1 MTGADRPRGNGESH
15 IVVANDD
22 PRQLR
27 ALTWLLRE
35 RGYRVTSV
43 PSRAALDALAHGE
56 TDLLLL
62 DYGAIGSEGP
72 QVLARLRDDERWRDM
87 PVLVTAPAP
96 DSTAADVAASVLRLG
111 ADDYLDRPLRVDELL
126 ARIEAQLRS
135 HQGLREVR
143 ATLRERER
151 ELERARENVANTH
164 ELVDIVHEVTGE
176 LSPSAIYRVLARRVA
191 RALGV
196 SHCSVVL
203 ATVGDAEGTVAVS
216 YEDPAARDLRI
227 ALERYP
233 EIVAALEHGRPVLV
247 QDVRTDELLAPA
259 RERWAEERLAV
270 RIRST
275 ATIPFALDRARC
287 GVLFLRTTFDERAL
301 TEEDCEFAD
310 LVVKAA
316 ISSIQRGQLLE
327 RTRADNRR
335 LEALATTDPLTRL
348 LNRRAFLDRLGL
360 EVERSHRYGAVLSL
374 LMLDVDHFK
383 LVNDSAGHLTG
394 DSVLGQ
400 VGALLQSAVRSVDV
414 VARYGGEEFV
424 VLLPETDP
432 DGAVA
437 FAERLRELVSAHAF
451 LTGHGEPLHLTASI
465 GVSSFPSPSVRS
477 TEDLFARADE
487 ALYRAKANGR
497 NQVRV

>member
-1 MTGADRPRGNGESH
+1 MNGDSH

-62 DYGAIGSEGP
+62 DYGNVGSDST
-72 QVLARLRDDERWRDM
+72 QVLSRIRDDQRWRDM

-96 DSTAADVAASVLRLG
+96 AADAAAAAVALRSG
-111 ADDYLDRPLRVDELL
+111 ADDFLGRPIRVDELL

-135 HQGLREVR
+135 HQGRREVR
-143 ATLRERER
+143 AALRDREL
-151 ELERARENVANTH
+151 ELERARENMANTH
-164 ELVDIVHEVTGE
+164 ELVDIVHEVTNE
-176 LSPSAIYRVLARRVA
+176 HSVPAIYRVLARRVA
-191 RALGV
+191 RALGL

-203 ATVGDAEGTVAVS
+203 ATVGDAEGIVASS
-216 YEDPAARDLRI
+216 YEDPTIRDLHI
-227 ALERYP
+227 ELAHYP
-233 EIVAALEHGRPVLV
+233 EIVAALETGRPVLV
-247 QDVRTDELLAPA
+247 SDARTDALLAPA
-259 RERWAEERLAV
+259 RARWVEAKLDVRVRSLATV
-270 RIRST
+270 
-275 ATIPFALDRARC
+275 PFTLDRRRC
-287 GVLFLRTTFDERAL
+287 GVLFLRTMPDERQL
-301 TEEDCEFAD
+301 TVEDCDFAD

-335 LEALATTDPLTRL
+335 LETLATTDPLTRL
-348 LNRRAFLDRLGL
+348 LNRRAFLDRLSA
-360 EVERSHRYGAVLSL
+360 EVDRSHRYGAVLSI

-383 LVNDSAGHLTG
+383 LVNDNAGHLTG

-400 VGALLQSAVRSVDV
+400 IGMLLQSAVRSVDV

-424 VLLPETDP
+424 VLLPETHP
-432 DGAVA
+432 EGAVA
-437 FAERLRELVSAHAF
+437 FAERLREVIEQHAF
-451 LTGHGEPLHLTASI
+451 LTGQGEPLHLTASI
-465 GVSSFPSPSVRS
+465 GVASYPSSTVRS

-487 ALYRAKANGR
+487 ALYRAKSSGR
-497 NQVRV
+497 NQVRA